1 MDQQQAQKI
10 SARRGSG
17 SGEDERKRMSKQPK
31 ARLSVDLSGQVAV
44 VTGASRGLGK
54 AVAIELARNGA
65 RVVCVAR
72 DVEKLTDTVGEVTQA
87 GGDAEARA
95 CDVKDRESV
104 GKLIDSIGKQWGR
117 VDILVNNAGVTRD
130 TLLPGMSDE
139 EWDDVILT
147 NLTGAFLFARAVSL
161 HMMRAR
167 YGRIVNMAS
176 VSGMIG
182 TAGQTNYSASK
193 AGLMGLTRSLS
204 RELAG
209 RKVTVNAVAPG
220 YIETDMTDKL
230 NDVVIQE
237 AKKKIPAKR
246 LGTPEDV
253 ASAVLYLAS
262 PAASYVTGQV
272 LVVDGGMTG

>member
-1 MDQQQAQKI
+1 MAKERTTGL
-10 SARRGSG
+10 SA
-17 SGEDERKRMSKQPK
+17 
-31 ARLSVDLSGQVAV
+31 DLSGQVAM

-65 RVVCVAR
+65 KVACVAR
-72 DVEKLTDTVGEVTQA
+72 DAQKLEETVSEITQA
-87 GGDAEARA
+87 GGEADALA
-95 CDVKDRESV
+95 CDVKDRSSV
-104 GKLIDSIGKQWGR
+104 SKLVDDIVEKWER
-117 VDILVNNAGVTRD
+117 LDILVNNAGITRD

-139 EWDDVILT
+139 DWDDVILT
-147 NLTGAFLFARAVSL
+147 NLTGAFLFSRAVSL

-167 YGRIVNMAS
+167 YGRIINMSS
-176 VSGMIG
+176 VAGVMG

-209 RKVTVNAVAPG
+209 RKVTINAVAPG
-220 YIETDMTDKL
+220 YIESDMTKTL
-230 NDVVIQE
+230 GDVVIQE
-237 AKKKIPAKR
+237 AKKRIPAKR

-253 ASAVLYLAS
+253 AAAVLYLVS